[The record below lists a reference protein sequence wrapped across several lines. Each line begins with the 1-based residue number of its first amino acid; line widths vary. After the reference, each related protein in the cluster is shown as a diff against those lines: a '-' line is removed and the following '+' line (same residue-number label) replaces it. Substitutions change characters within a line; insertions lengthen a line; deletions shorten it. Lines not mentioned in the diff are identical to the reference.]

1 MFYIKYLSRTYST
14 VCRVMICLMVLELEF
29 IVAFTVLVVVV
40 LMVELEVV
48 LR

>member
-14 VCRVMICLMVLELEF
+14 VCRVMISLMVLELEF
-29 IVAFTVLVVVV
+29 IVAFTVLLVV
-40 LMVELEVV
+40 LMVELVVV